1 MESGTIRKSRIT
13 WGVEAVSVLLLL
25 ILVGLVSAQVFMRY
39 VMDAP
44 LTWSEEAAR
53 ITFIWVT
60 FIGAGLA
67 FQRRENLRIQ
77 LLPDA
82 LSLRPRLWLR
92 IAMYLIEVTF
102 MGLVLYQSIP
112 LLWRLYPAHTPAL
125 DWTQDVFYGGV
136 AGGGLVIF
144 GYALVGLRDTIMAI
158 RQAGGNR

>member
-1 MESGTIRKSRIT
+1 MENRAIRKSPVT
-13 WGVEAVSVLLLL
+13 CAVEAVSILLLL

-39 VMDAP
+39 VMDSP

-82 LSLRPRLWLR
+82 LSLRPRLWLQ
-92 IAMYLIEVTF
+92 ITIYLIEVAF
-102 MGLVLYQSIP
+102 MGLVLYESVP

-144 GYALVGLRDTIMAI
+144 GYALVSLRDAI
-158 RQAGGNR
+158 VAVRQAGRNR

>member
-1 MESGTIRKSRIT
+1 MEGDSTRKSRVT
-13 WGVEAVSVLLLL
+13 SAVEAISILLLL

-39 VMDAP
+39 IMDAP

-92 IAMYLIEVTF
+92 LFVYVIEVGF
-102 MGLVLYQSIP
+102 MGLVLYQSVP

-125 DWTQDVFYGGV
+125 DWSQDVFYGGV
-136 AGGGLVIF
+136 TGGGLVIL
-144 GYALVGLRDTIMAI
+144 GYALAGLRDTVAAI
-158 RQAGGNR
+158 RQAGRVA

>member
-1 MESGTIRKSRIT
+1 MENGTARKSRIT
-13 WGVEAVSVLLLL
+13 WAVEAVSVLLLL
-25 ILVGLVSAQVFMRY
+25 VLVGLVSAQVFMRY

-92 IAMYLIEVTF
+92 IAIYLIEVAF

-125 DWTQDVFYGGV
+125 DLTQDVFYGGV

-144 GYALVGLRDTIMAI
+144 GYAVVGLRDAI
-158 RQAGGNR
+158 ADVRQAGRNR

>member
-1 MESGTIRKSRIT
+1 MEGESTRKSRVT
-13 WGVEAVSVLLLL
+13 LVVEAISILLLL
-25 ILVGLVSAQVFMRY
+25 NLVGLVSAQVFMRY
-39 VMDAP
+39 IMDAP

-82 LSLRPRLWLR
+82 LPLRPRLWLR
-92 IAMYLIEVTF
+92 LFVYVIEVGF
-102 MGLVLYQSIP
+102 MGLVLYQSVP

-125 DWTQDVFYGGV
+125 DWSQDVFYGGV
-136 AGGGLVIF
+136 TGGGLVIL
-144 GYALVGLRDTIMAI
+144 GYALVGLRDTVAAI
-158 RQAGGNR
+158 RQAGRVA

>member
-1 MESGTIRKSRIT
+1 MESGTIRKSRVT
-13 WGVEAVSVLLLL
+13 WAVEAVSILLLL

-67 FQRRENLRIQ
+67 FQRQDNLRIQ

-82 LSLRPRLWLR
+82 LPLRSRLRLR
-92 IAMYLIEVTF
+92 IALYLIEVAF

-136 AGGGLVIF
+136 VGGGLVIF
-144 GYALVGLRDTIMAI
+144 GYALVGLRDTMTAI
-158 RQAGGNR
+158 RQVGRTR

>member
-13 WGVEAVSVLLLL
+13 CGVEAASVLLLL
-25 ILVGLVSAQVFMRY
+25 ILVGLVSAQVLMRY

-82 LSLRPRLWLR
+82 LPLRSRLWLR
-92 IAMYLIEVTF
+92 LVMYLIEVAF
-102 MGLVLYQSIP
+102 MGLVVYQSIP
-112 LLWRLYPAHTPAL
+112 LLWRLFPAHTPAL

-144 GYALVGLRDTIMAI
+144 AYALVGLRDTMTAL
-158 RQAGGNR
+158 RQAGRTR

>member
-13 WGVEAVSVLLLL
+13 WAVEAVSVLLLL
-25 ILVGLVSAQVFMRY
+25 VLVGLVSAQVFMRY
-39 VMDAP
+39 IMDAP

-82 LSLRPRLWLR
+82 LPLRPRLWLR
-92 IAMYLIEVTF
+92 IVMYLIEVGF
-102 MGLVLYQSIP
+102 MGLVLYESIP

-144 GYALVGLRDTIMAI
+144 GYALVGLRDAI
-158 RQAGGNR
+158 AAVRQAGRNR

>member
-1 MESGTIRKSRIT
+1 MESGTIRKSRVT
-13 WGVEAVSVLLLL
+13 WAVESVSILLML

-39 VMDAP
+39 ILDSP

-82 LSLRPRLWLR
+82 LSLRPRLWLQ
-92 IAMYLIEVTF
+92 ITIYLIEVAF
-102 MGLVLYQSIP
+102 MGLVLYESVP

-144 GYALVGLRDTIMAI
+144 GYALVGLRDAI
-158 RQAGGNR
+158 AAVRQAGRNR

>member
-1 MESGTIRKSRIT
+1 MEGETTRKSWIT
-13 WGVEAVSVLLLL
+13 GAVEAVSILLLL
-25 ILVGLVSAQVFMRY
+25 ILVGLVSGQVFMRY

-44 LTWSEEAAR
+44 LVWSEEAAR

-82 LSLRPRLWLR
+82 LPLRSRLWLR
-92 IAMYLIEVTF
+92 LVMYLIEVAF
-102 MGLVLYQSIP
+102 MGLVVYQSVP

-125 DWTQDVFYGGV
+125 DLTQDVFYGGV
-136 AGGGLVIF
+136 TGGGLVIL
-144 GYALVGLRDTIMAI
+144 GYALVGLRDTMTDI
-158 RQAGGNR
+158 RQAGRNR

>member
-1 MESGTIRKSRIT
+1 MESGTRKSPIT
-13 WGVEAVSVLLLL
+13 WAVEAVSIVLLL

-39 VMDAP
+39 ILDAP

-67 FQRRENLRIQ
+67 FQRRDNLRIQ

-82 LSLRPRLWLR
+82 LPLRPRLWLR
-92 IAMYLIEVTF
+92 AAMYAIEVAF
-102 MGLVLYQSIP
+102 MALVLYQSIP

-136 AGGGLVIF
+136 AGGGLVIL
-144 GYALVGLRDTIMAI
+144 GYAMVGLRQTIRAI
-158 RQAGGNR
+158 RQAGRER